1 MEWSP
6 TFVVAAINVCPVLY
20 KEFHH
25 LQVVIDTSLKK
36 QKKNIGLNN
45 ILQLEKA

>member
-36 QKKNIGLNN
+36 TKKKHWIK
-45 ILQLEKA
+45 QYPAA